1 MTNTGEAVAMEM
13 RRRSQS
19 LVDSIKTEP
28 SEQSNYI
35 SSSFTSCL
43 LMSAE
48 MFDSCIYSGC
58 YHLNE
63 SYLDDRI
70 PRFRLLSLENSSKT
84 ADYFPQSSH
93 FSGPVGRYL
102 ALETEEQTEPL
113 VGLQGGGVAADGNR
127 RVKDLIWTP

>member
-1 MTNTGEAVAMEM
+1 
-13 RRRSQS
+13 
-19 LVDSIKTEP
+19 
-28 SEQSNYI
+28 
-35 SSSFTSCL
+35 
-43 LMSAE
+43 

-58 YHLNE
+58 YHLDNPLE
-63 SYLDDRI
+63 T
-70 PRFRLLSLENSSKT
+70 PRFRLLSLEDSSKT
-84 ADYFPQSSH
+84 ADSFPQSSH